1 MRFTDIFIERPVLA
15 TVVSLLILL
24 GGLRALQV
32 LTVSQYPESKSAV
45 VTVQTVYAG
54 ADSDLVQGFITTP
67 LEREIAAADGIDYLE
82 SSSLQG
88 ISVITAHLQLDYDPW
103 DALTQITSKVNRV
116 RDQLPEGS
124 EDPTIDIA
132 IGETVADM
140 YLSFDSE
147 TLPQNQITDYLVR
160 VVQPRVEAVEGVQAA
175 EIIGGRFFAMRVWLD
190 PVRMTALGVTPS
202 DVRNALASNNYQAAV
217 GQTKGQAMSVNLK
230 VATDLNNVEQF
241 RNLVIRE
248 ETGAIVR
255 LQDVANVVL
264 GAEDYDL
271 SFAYNG
277 DVAVSIGI
285 YSLPDANA
293 LTVVR
298 EIRSLF
304 PDIVAQLP
312 PGVTGRIPYDRT
324 LYIEDAIRE
333 VVKTLVEAAV
343 IVSVVIFLFLGSL
356 RSVVMPIIAIPVS
369 LIGVGALMLV
379 LGYSIN
385 LLTLL
390 ALVIAIGLVV
400 DDAIIVVENIQR
412 HIENG
417 MQPMAAA
424 IRGAR
429 ELFTP
434 VIAMTITLVAV
445 YAPIGFSAGL
455 TGSLFSEFAFT
466 LAGAVLISGIVALTL
481 SPSMCARL
489 LHKDIGSS
497 RLEQFLNRFFNSLR
511 NRYGRQLH
519 NTLNYVPV
527 TLVFSFAVL
536 ISIYFMFVSAPQELA
551 PQEDQGI
558 VLIAS
563 TATANTSTDQLRQY
577 TDALVRDLG
586 EIPEVYGTFLFNGSP
601 GRGPAAN
608 NVALSGLVLKTWNER
623 ERIID
628 ELIPEVQARANTV
641 AGLQSAAFAL
651 PTLPGAGGGPPVQV
665 VIGSAD
671 PPAAVYQVAQELM
684 GRAWQSGLFAFVDVD
699 MKYDRAQ
706 GEISI
711 DRDKAASLG
720 IDMEQLGVD
729 LGTMLGGNYVNRFSL
744 EGRSYKVIPQVQ
756 RQFRLNPEQLSEF
769 RVATRSGELIPL
781 AAIVSVSESVQ
792 PQKLQRF
799 EQQNSATLS
808 AVPVPGIP
816 LGDALAFLEDQARE
830 LFPRGYS
837 LDYAG
842 ASRQYV
848 QERGTLVLTFFF
860 SLLIIY
866 LVLAAQFESFRDP
879 IIMLVSVPMSIAGA
893 IIFLT
898 LGIATIN
905 IYTQVG
911 LITLI
916 GLISKHGILIV
927 QFANQL
933 QAEDGLSK
941 REAVVKAAS
950 IRLRPILMTTAAT
963 ALGVVP
969 LLLASGA
976 GAAARFDIGL
986 VIFTGMSFGTLFT
999 IYVVPAMY
1007 MLVARD
1013 LSPSKAPVAAAPPG
1027 ELPTGSAR
1035 GA

>member
-24 GGLRALQV
+24 AGLRSLQV

-67 LEREIAAADGIDYLE
+67 LEREIASADGIDYLE

-116 RDQLPEGS
+116 RDQLPDGS
-124 EDPTIDIA
+124 EDPTIDIS

-217 GQTKGQAMSVNLK
+217 GRTKGQAMSVNLK
-230 VATDLNNVEQF
+230 VATDLNNVEEF
-241 RNLVIRE
+241 RDLVIRE
-248 ETGAIVR
+248 EAGAIVR
-255 LQDVANVVL
+255 LRDVANVVL

-293 LTVVR
+293 LSVVQ

-333 VVKTLVEAAV
+333 VVKTLLEAAV

-417 MQPMAAA
+417 MEPMAAA

-434 VIAMTITLVAV
+434 VIAMTITLIAV

-466 LAGAVLISGIVALTL
+466 LAGAVLISGVVALTL
-481 SPSMCARL
+481 SPSM
-489 LHKDIGSS
+489 
-497 RLEQFLNRFFNSLR
+497 
-511 NRYGRQLH
+511 
-519 NTLNYVPV
+519 
-527 TLVFSFAVL
+527 
-536 ISIYFMFVSAPQELA
+536 
-551 PQEDQGI
+551 
-558 VLIAS
+558 
-563 TATANTSTDQLRQY
+563 
-577 TDALVRDLG
+577 
-586 EIPEVYGTFLFNGSP
+586 
-601 GRGPAAN
+601 
-608 NVALSGLVLKTWNER
+608 
-623 ERIID
+623 
-628 ELIPEVQARANTV
+628 
-641 AGLQSAAFAL
+641 
-651 PTLPGAGGGPPVQV
+651 
-665 VIGSAD
+665 
-671 PPAAVYQVAQELM
+671 
-684 GRAWQSGLFAFVDVD
+684 
-699 MKYDRAQ
+699 
-706 GEISI
+706 
-711 DRDKAASLG
+711 
-720 IDMEQLGVD
+720 
-729 LGTMLGGNYVNRFSL
+729 
-744 EGRSYKVIPQVQ
+744 
-756 RQFRLNPEQLSEF
+756 
-769 RVATRSGELIPL
+769 
-781 AAIVSVSESVQ
+781 
-792 PQKLQRF
+792 
-799 EQQNSATLS
+799 
-808 AVPVPGIP
+808 
-816 LGDALAFLEDQARE
+816 
-830 LFPRGYS
+830 
-837 LDYAG
+837 
-842 ASRQYV
+842 
-848 QERGTLVLTFFF
+848 
-860 SLLIIY
+860 
-866 LVLAAQFESFRDP
+866 
-879 IIMLVSVPMSIAGA
+879 
-893 IIFLT
+893 
-898 LGIATIN
+898 
-905 IYTQVG
+905 
-911 LITLI
+911 
-916 GLISKHGILIV
+916 
-927 QFANQL
+927 
-933 QAEDGLSK
+933 
-941 REAVVKAAS
+941 
-950 IRLRPILMTTAAT
+950 
-963 ALGVVP
+963 
-969 LLLASGA
+969 
-976 GAAARFDIGL
+976 
-986 VIFTGMSFGTLFT
+986 
-999 IYVVPAMY
+999 
-1007 MLVARD
+1007 
-1013 LSPSKAPVAAAPPG
+1013 
-1027 ELPTGSAR
+1027 
-1035 GA
+1035 